1 MHIFQLHPFSSAT
14 VFTSATTLDSW
25 SRTLPDGW
33 YTTFRTFDTGQ
44 RALGLHW
51 HLQRLL
57 LPAQHYHLSLN
68 LDANILRQRIAD
80 CLSRLHRQ
88 EWRIRLTLT
97 PQPQLW
103 MAVEPLHLPAPEIY
117 QNGVCVALTQA
128 HRDNPTEKN
137 TAFIQQSAQTRNNL
151 AAQNHYEGLL
161 THNHRILEGLTSNFY
176 SIQDNALVT
185 AKYNILPGVTR
196 RIVLT
201 LARQIGLPIVYRAPR
216 TTQIAHFTEAF
227 LSSSSRGI
235 VPIVQIDE
243 TRIAEG
249 APGIWTTRLM
259 HAYTAYLQSHTQP
272 IAPRSQS
279 PS

>member
-1 MHIFQLHPFSSAT
+1 MLIFQLHPFCSAALSQE
-14 VFTSATTLDSW
+14 FATLDAW
-25 SRTLPDGW
+25 SRTLPTGW
-33 YTTFRTFDTGQ
+33 YTTFRTFENGR

-51 HLQRLL
+51 HLQRIL
-57 LPAQHYHLSLN
+57 LPAQQYHLLVNFNSN
-68 LDANILRQRIAD
+68 TLRQRIAD
-80 CLSRLHRQ
+80 CLAGQ
-88 EWRIRLTLT
+88 QGDWRIRLTLT

-103 MAVEPLHLPAPEIY
+103 MALEPLQLPAPQIY
-117 QNGVCVALTQA
+117 QNGVQVVLTQL
-128 HRDNPTEKN
+128 HRENPTEKS
-137 TAFIQQSAQTRNNL
+137 TAFIHASTAARQTLVERGI
-151 AAQNHYEGLL
+151 YEGLIAQ
-161 THNHRILEGLTSNFY
+161 HERILEGLTSNFY

-185 AKYNILPGVTR
+185 AKYDILPGVTR

-201 LARQIGLPIVYRAPR
+201 LARQICLPIVYRAPR

-243 TRIAEG
+243 TRIADG